1 MERGCVKRKIYTRSF
16 PNRRFCQ
23 TIRERRHQLD
33 LTQEQ
38 LARRIKKSTNF
49 IGDLEIG
56 RRRPSAGTVVRLA
69 KVLGLDQRELFLL
82 ANAWARAVFTPP
94 TNTQSLSA
102 WEQFTKN
109 HQLQRTHKVTKS
121 EMEMLSSVASLGE
134 LRAPHEFIYVLNA
147 VRQALGR

>member
-1 MERGCVKRKIYTRSF
+1 MKRKIYTRSF

-23 TIRERRHQLD
+23 TIRERRRQLD

-38 LARRIKKSTNF
+38 VARRIQKSTYF
-49 IGDLEIG
+49 IGDLENG
-56 RRRPSAGTVVRLA
+56 RRRPSDGTVVRLA

-82 ANAWARAVFTPP
+82 ANAWASAVFAPSS
-94 TNTQSLSA
+94 NNHSLSA
-102 WEQFTKN
+102 WEQFTNN
-109 HQLQRTHKVTKS
+109 HQLRRTHKVTKS